1 MAPIK
6 GVVVK
11 EPKWMVAAM
20 TATLEKHNA
29 NLSVNL
35 SSEGSLED
43 DDSME
48 SHNLQWA

>member
-11 EPKWMVAAM
+11 EPKWMVAAA
-20 TATLEKHNA
+20 ATTEEKHNE
-29 NLSVNL
+29 NL

-43 DDSME
+43 DDSWRVRIF
-48 SHNLQWA
+48 NGRRGK